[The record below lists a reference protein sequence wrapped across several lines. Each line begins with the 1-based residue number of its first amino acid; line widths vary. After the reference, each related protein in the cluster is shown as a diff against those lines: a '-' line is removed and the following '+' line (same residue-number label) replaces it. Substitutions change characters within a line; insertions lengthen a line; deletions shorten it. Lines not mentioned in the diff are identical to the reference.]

1 MDPRVEKLKTPAEC
15 ETFIANARARDRDDL
30 ALEARHRSIQ
40 LRAAGHETNSEVE
53 RQCLEAICA
62 YEEALSV
69 RKTRRVSATQTWQLV
84 KRHGVLG
91 AVDRVVSRPDDT
103 TGYEALVEMGLK
115 ELSFEAVVVRYPDEF
130 SFEAVERSRARI
142 SKGESHV

>member
-15 ETFIANARARDRDDL
+15 ETFMANARARGREDL
-30 ALEARHRSIQ
+30 AQEAKRWSIELRAKTHETKSAVEQ
-40 LRAAGHETNSEVE
+40 ECLRAAY
-53 RQCLEAICA
+53 A
-62 YEEALSV
+62 YDDALGG
-69 RKTRRVSATQTWQLV
+69 KQGLWPLI

-91 AVDRVVSRPDDT
+91 AVDRVVSRPGDT

-130 SFEAVERSRARI
+130 SFESVERSRARI
-142 SKGESHV
+142 TKGASHV